1 MTRLLLTISCL
12 VLATNAARGD
22 STSGFPQY
30 PSLSPDG
37 SMTVFSLG
45 GDLWS
50 VPTGGGHAERLTS
63 NESSEL
69 RSSFSPDGTLLAFES
84 NRNGATSL
92 HVMPVEMR
100 GQRLVA
106 TGPIQ
111 RVVTSDRNQYL
122 SGFTPDGQS
131 ILFWGYREPSLFR
144 ESGLYQAPLDGGPV
158 ITLTSAKGDSPRMN
172 DDQLVFSRG
181 GAPMERPRY
190 RGSSNQDIWSMQR
203 DDGSFRRLTEHRGN
217 DSNAHPMPNGD
228 VLFVS
233 SRDGQ
238 NNLWRLPAGAGEDDL
253 VQITTRAPSEGQTTI
268 GHGIRD
274 LTVSK
279 DGSTAVFGE
288 WDQLYRVNLDQPDST
303 ATMIDLRVNP
313 DQSRPSTRKQKLDDE
328 VDEAVLHPSGEAMA
342 FAARGQLLVR
352 NVEDDHPTKLITSD
366 HARDGWISF
375 SPDGD
380 KLYFTSDRSGHE
392 GIWAV
397 TVALSRADLEPE
409 EDEDEGEDEGESE
422 GDEGSDGDTSTDETD
437 PPKTEEPSN
446 QNATKA
452 STETSDDSGESEDS
466 SKADDEEDEDEKD
479 AEENESGK
487 RWAEALRFEFTPVVV
502 DENAN
507 HHPMPSPDGRSLIY
521 LRDRG
526 DVHLL
531 DLATGE
537 DRLLLESWWPPEI
550 QWTSDSRHIIYAKLD
565 LDFNSDVWLM
575 DVNDPEGTTN
585 LTRHPDLDESP
596 RISDDG
602 KVVIFRS
609 DRNQIGTDD
618 AYDVYRI
625 FLDETLAGL
634 SEWERTKHFEEAAKV
649 AGKKKIIDL
658 VDLEADHEPVDA
670 IAFEN
675 LDTAWNRS
683 DRLTSFDGAEDDLLL
698 SPGGDSI
705 LFSAKIDG
713 TQGLYKVDAMGKNRK
728 KLTTGS
734 VADLRMIPSGKT
746 ISYISGGNAKT
757 MPMTG
762 GSSETIGIDADAE
775 IMISQ
780 EQSQKF
786 DETARLFG
794 RWFYH
799 PDMKG
804 LDWDAMTDRYGEL
817 AMTTRTPQ
825 AFNRVVNM
833 LFGEV
838 DASHTGIYGGG
849 GFSTSNNPIGYL
861 GIATTPVPGGYEVT
875 GVLEKSPAA
884 HPESELLVG
893 DVILGVN
900 DVTLADSRES
910 APTIDLSRA
919 MDGTRNKETI
929 LEISRDGEDHTMLIK
944 PVSWSAWNGL
954 AYQDELKGNREMVDD
969 LSDGQLGYLHIR
981 GMNMASVHEF
991 EHQLYAAAHG
1001 KDGLVIDVRNNG
1013 GGWTTDV
1020 LLTSLTAP
1028 VHSSTIPRGVAWE
1041 DAPKEAYPRDRR
1053 LIYAWSKP
1061 IVVLANEHSFS
1072 NAEIFTH
1079 AIKNTDRGTVVG
1091 EETFGGVIST
1101 GSFTLVDG
1109 SRVRRPFRG
1118 WRLPD
1123 GTDMEAMGAMPDIRV
1138 LRTPEDE
1145 AAGKDRQLEVAVE
1158 ELRSRIQSEK
1168 ADG

>member
-1 MTRLLLTISCL
+1 MIRLLLTLSCL
-12 VLATNAARGD
+12 LLGFNAAQAS

-50 VPTGGGHAERLTS
+50 IPTGGGHAERLTS
-63 NESSEL
+63 NEAAEL
-69 RSSFSPDGTLLAFES
+69 RSSFSPDGKLLAFES

-100 GQRLVA
+100 GQRLVP

-122 SGFTPDGQS
+122 SGFTPDGES
-131 ILFWGYREPSLFR
+131 ILFWAYREPSLFR

-158 ITLTSAKGDSPRMN
+158 TALTSAKGDSPRMN
-172 DDQLVFSRG
+172 DGQLVFSRG
-181 GAPMERPRY
+181 GAPMERPAY
-190 RGSSNQDIWSMQR
+190 RGSSNQDIWAMQLE
-203 DDGSFRRLTEHRGN
+203 DGSFRRLTEDRAN
-217 DSNAHPMPNGD
+217 DSNAFPLPNGD
-228 VLFVS
+228 VLFIS

-238 NNLWRLPAGAGEDDL
+238 NNLWRLPAGTSEESL
-253 VQITTRAPSEGQTTI
+253 VQITTRAPSDDQTTI

-274 LTVSK
+274 LAVSG
-279 DGSTAVFGE
+279 DGSTAVFAE
-288 WDQLYRVNLDQPDST
+288 WDQLHRVNLNQADNPT
-303 ATMIDLRVNP
+303 TRINLRVNP
-313 DQSRPSTRKQKLDDE
+313 DQSRPSTRTQRLDKE

-342 FAARGQLLVR
+342 VVARGQLLVR

-375 SPDGD
+375 SPDGE

-392 GIWAV
+392 GIWAA
-397 TVALSRADLEPE
+397 TVSLSRADLEPE
-409 EDEDEGEDEGESE
+409 DEDEEE
-422 GDEGSDGDTSTDETD
+422 GDEEEDTENSTDETETA
-437 PPKTEEPSN
+437 KAEEPSN
-446 QNATKA
+446 QNATEVPSENSDDSA
-452 STETSDDSGESEDS
+452 ETETSSEE
-466 SKADDEEDEDEKD
+466 AEEKKEKD

-487 RWAEALRFEFTPVVV
+487 RWAEALRFEITPVVV
-502 DENAN
+502 DEHPN

-521 LRDRG
+521 LRNRG
-526 DVHLL
+526 DIHLL

-550 QWTSDSRHIIYAKLD
+550 QWASDSRHIIYAKLD
-565 LDFNSDVWLM
+565 LDFNSDIWLM
-575 DVNDPEGTTN
+575 DVTDPEGTTN
-585 LTRHPDLDESP
+585 LTRHPDIDESP
-596 RISDDG
+596 RMSDDG

-634 SEWERTKHFEEAAKV
+634 SEWERTKHFEETAKV
-649 AGKKKIIDL
+649 AGKKKIIDI
-658 VDLEADHEPVDA
+658 VDLEDEHEPVDA
-670 IAFEN
+670 IEFDN
-675 LDTAWNRS
+675 LDTAWNRA
-683 DRLTSFDGAEDDLLL
+683 DRLTRFEGSEDDLLL
-698 SPGGDSI
+698 SPGGDTI
-705 LFSAKIDG
+705 LFSANIDG
-713 TQGLYKVDAMGKNRK
+713 TKGLYRVDSMGEDRK
-728 KLTTGS
+728 RLTTDTVS
-734 VADLRMIPSGKT
+734 DLRMIPSGKT
-746 ISYISGGNAKT
+746 ISYISGGTAKT
-757 MPMTG
+757 MPMKG
-762 GSSETIGIDADAE
+762 GSAETIGIDADSE
-775 IMISQ
+775 IMLSQ
-780 EQSQKF
+780 EQAQKF
-786 DETARLFG
+786 DETSRLFG

-804 LDWDAMTDRYGEL
+804 LDWDAMTDRYREL

-849 GFSTSNNPIGYL
+849 GFSTANDPIGYL
-861 GIATTPVPGGYEVT
+861 GINAVPVPGGYEVT
-875 GVLEKSPAA
+875 GVLDKSPAA

-900 DVTLADSRES
+900 DVMLADSRET

-929 LEISRDGEDHTMLIK
+929 LEISRDGKDHTMLIK

-954 AYQDELKGNREMVDD
+954 AYQDELKRNREMVDE
-969 LSDGQLGYLHIR
+969 LSEGKLGYLHIR
-981 GMNMASVHEF
+981 GMNMPSVHEF

-1061 IVVLANEHSFS
+1061 IIVLANEHSFS

-1079 AIKNTDRGTVVG
+1079 AIKNTNRGTVVG
-1091 EETFGGVIST
+1091 EETYGGVIST

-1145 AAGKDRQLEVAVE
+1145 AQGRDRQLEVAVE
-1158 ELRSRIQSEK
+1158 ELGKQVQSDK
-1168 ADG
+1168 SDG